1 MINWICLRRTGV
13 FGLLAGGLLLA
24 GCGQQSGP
32 SQASGAPGQDA
43 PEVGVVVLRPRAVTI
58 NSELPGRTTA
68 YLTAEVRPQVAG
80 IIKQRGFKE
89 GGEIA
94 SGDVLYQID
103 PASYQA
109 TFDSAAAALQKAEA
123 AVPSAQAKVE
133 RYQGLIREKAVSQ
146 QDFDDAVST
155 LAQAK
160 AAVAAAKADL
170 DTARIN
176 VAYTQIKAPI
186 AGIISKSSISVGAL
200 VTASQTTA
208 LATIRQIDPIYVDLT
223 QSSVNHLKFRRDL
236 AEGRL
241 SISGTSVP
249 VRLLL
254 EDGSIYAHAGRLAF
268 AEVKVDESTGT
279 FTLRAEFPNP
289 ERLLLPGMY
298 VRAIIEEGITST
310 SFLVPQR
317 AVGRNTKG
325 EATALVVGKDLTV
338 EERVLAVRRQVG
350 SNWLVDGGVAAGDR
364 VIVEGSMKTRAG
376 GKVRAVEVT
385 VDDATG
391 QVRRAAPEGGAG
403 GAPAAETPP
412 ATKAE

>member
-1 MINWICLRRTGV
+1 MIKWICMRRTGV
-13 FGLLAGGLLLA
+13 FCLLAGGLLLA

-32 SQASGAPGQDA
+32 SPASGAPGQAA
-43 PEVGVVVLRPRAVTI
+43 PEVGIVVLRPRAVTI
-58 NSELPGRTTA
+58 NTELPGRTTA

-80 IIKQRGFKE
+80 IVKQRSFKE

-103 PASYQA
+103 AASYQA
-109 TFDSAAAALQKAEA
+109 AFDSAAAALQKTEA

-146 QDFDDAVST
+146 QDFDDAVAT

-160 AAVAAAKADL
+160 AAVAASKAEL

-186 AGIISKSSISVGAL
+186 AGIIGKSSISVGAL

-208 LATIRQIDPIYVDLT
+208 LATIRQIDPIYIDLT
-223 QSSVNHLKFRRDL
+223 QSSVSHLKFRRDL

-241 SISGTSVP
+241 SKSGTSVP

-254 EDGSIYAHAGRLAF
+254 EDGSAYAHVGRLAF

-298 VRAIIEEGITST
+298 VRAILEEGITSS

-325 EATALVVGKDLTV
+325 EATALVVGKDDTV
-338 EERVLAVRRQVG
+338 EERVLTVRRQVG

-376 GKVRAVEVT
+376 GKVRPVEVT
-385 VDDATG
+385 VDEATG
-391 QVRRAAPEGGAG
+391 HVQRAAVGSGAT
-403 GAPAAETPP
+403 GAPTAKSE
-412 ATKAE
+412 

>member
-1 MINWICLRRTGV
+1 
-13 FGLLAGGLLLA
+13 
-24 GCGQQSGP
+24 
-32 SQASGAPGQDA
+32 
-43 PEVGVVVLRPRAVTI
+43 
-58 NSELPGRTTA
+58 
-68 YLTAEVRPQVAG
+68 VRPQVAG
-80 IIKQRGFKE
+80 IIKQRSFKE

-94 SGDVLYQID
+94 SGAVLYQID

-109 TFDSAAAALQKAEA
+109 SFDSAAAALQKAEA

-146 QDFDDAVST
+146 QDYDDAVAT

-160 AAVAAAKADL
+160 AAVAASKADL

-186 AGIISKSSISVGAL
+186 AGIIGKSSISVGAL

-208 LATIRQIDPIYVDLT
+208 LATIRQIDPINVDLI

-241 SISGTSVP
+241 SVSGTSVP

-254 EDGSIYAHAGRLAF
+254 EDGSAYAHAGRLAF

-298 VRAIIEEGITST
+298 VRAILEEGITSS

-325 EATALVVGKDLTV
+325 EATALLVGKDDTV
-338 EERVLAVRRQVG
+338 EERVLAVRRQFG

-364 VIVEGSMKTRAG
+364 VIVEGSMKTKAG
-376 GKVRAVEVT
+376 GKVRPVEVT
-385 VDDATG
+385 IDEATG
-391 QVRRAAPEGGAG
+391 QVQRAGVEGGG
-403 GAPAAETPP
+403 TGAPAAKAPP
-412 ATKAE
+412 AAKAE